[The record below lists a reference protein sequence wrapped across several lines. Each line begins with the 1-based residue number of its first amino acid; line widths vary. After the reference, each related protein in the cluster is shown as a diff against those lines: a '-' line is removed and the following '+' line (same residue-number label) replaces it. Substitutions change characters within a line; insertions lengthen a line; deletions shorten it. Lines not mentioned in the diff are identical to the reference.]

1 VTGEAFGFHD
11 FRHFRITFLATSEV
25 ARWISE
31 AWVGHKRKKTV
42 ETQRPTSFLL
52 EGVGLLAC
60 RVGPGGSY
68 RVRGS
73 LLPDAVDFPFDG
85 QLVET

>member
-31 AWVGHKRKKTV
+31 AWVGHKRKNTV
-42 ETQRPTSFLL
+42 ETQRPTSF
-52 EGVGLLAC
+52 
-60 RVGPGGSY
+60 Y
-68 RVRGS
+68 
-73 LLPDAVDFPFDG
+73 
-85 QLVET
+85 